1 MVRCIPGYREHS
13 DSMQDKQKVT
23 FYLPPD
29 LHRQLKIRAA
39 VDLEPMSAIAEK
51 ALQFYLE
58 HSEVVEEA
66 ANAHGSTFR
75 VYHCPDCTS
84 PVVLKHGELASL
96 RHQPNVLQ
104 DDANLTVEPTPTTAT
119 TSDEELVPC

>member
-1 MVRCIPGYREHS
+1 
-13 DSMQDKQKVT
+13 MQDKQKVT

-58 HSEVVEEA
+58 HSEIVEEA
-66 ANAHGSTFR
+66 TAAHGNNFR

-84 PVVLKHGELASL
+84 PVVLRQGELSSL
-96 RHQPNVLQ
+96 RHQPHVLGEESS
-104 DDANLTVEPTPTTAT
+104 LPVEPTTVT